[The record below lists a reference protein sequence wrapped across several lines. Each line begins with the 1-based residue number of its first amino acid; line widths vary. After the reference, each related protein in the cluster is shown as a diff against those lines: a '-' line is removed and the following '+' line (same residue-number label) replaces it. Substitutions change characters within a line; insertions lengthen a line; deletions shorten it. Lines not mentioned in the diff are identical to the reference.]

1 MRPALARRLL
11 LMTLLL
17 ILLTLFATTLGAMR
31 LPLASLLPAG
41 DEMLRHIWLTIR
53 LPRVLLALLVGAA
66 LALSGCVMQGVF
78 RNPLAD
84 PGLLGISSGA
94 ALAVA
99 SWLVLPLSATG
110 LIALYM
116 PMLAAFIGSLAVMV
130 VIFILSRAEEGSLSR
145 LLLVGIAI
153 NALCGALVGV
163 LAWLSNDAQLRQLSL
178 WGMGSLGQ
186 AEWPTLLVAATLII
200 PAALAVWWMASR
212 LNLLQL
218 GDEEA
223 HYLGVN
229 VRALQRWLLLCS
241 AVLVA
246 AAVAISGVIGFIGL
260 VVPHLMR
267 LWLGPDH
274 RGLIP
279 GSLLAGAILLLLADT
294 LARTVAAPA
303 EMPVGCSP
311 ACWAPPGFCG
321 WSFVG
326 RTPNMANEYCAQG
339 LALRLGQ
346 RQIIDNI
353 SVALRGGE
361 MTALIGPN
369 GAGKS
374 TLLRLLTG
382 YLTPDSGTRHLAGTP
397 LEAWSPEAL
406 ARRRAVM
413 LQRTALQADWTVET
427 VIAMGRSPWGPTA
440 DPAELA
446 AVMAVTGCDDL
457 AGRRYPALSGGEQ
470 QRVQLARCLAQLWR
484 DGAPQGWLFL
494 DEPTSALDL
503 YYQQHLLRLLKR
515 LTAGGQLHVC
525 VVLHDLNLAALW
537 ADRIL
542 LLHQGRLVAQGTP
555 QEVIQQSVIH
565 RWYGADVRLG
575 QHPDN
580 AAPQVYLAP

>member
-17 ILLTLFATTLGAMR
+17 VSLTLFATTLGAMR
-31 LPLASLLPAG
+31 LPLVNLLPSG
-41 DEMLRHIWLTIR
+41 DDMLRHIWLTIR
-53 LPRVLLALLVGAA
+53 LPRVLLMPSRPGSA
-66 LALSGCVMQGVF
+66 SGL
-78 RNPLAD
+78 RNSPCITQPERA
-84 PGLLGISSGA
+84 SA

-99 SWLVLPLSATG
+99 SWLVLPFSAAG

-163 LAWLSNDAQLRQLSL
+163 LSWLSNDAQLRQLSL

-229 VRALQRWLLLCS
+229 VQALQRWLLLCS

-246 AAVAISGVIGFIGL
+246 VAVAISGVIGFIGL

-303 EMPVGCSP
+303 EIPVG
-311 ACWAPPGFCG
+311 
-321 WSFVG
+321 
-326 RTPNMANEYCAQG
+326 
-339 LALRLGQ
+339 
-346 RQIIDNI
+346 
-353 SVALRGGE
+353 
-361 MTALIGPN
+361 
-369 GAGKS
+369 
-374 TLLRLLTG
+374 LLTS
-382 YLTPDSGTRHLAGTP
+382 LL
-397 LEAWSPEAL
+397 
-406 ARRRAVM
+406 
-413 LQRTALQADWTVET
+413 
-427 VIAMGRSPWGPTA
+427 
-440 DPAELA
+440 
-446 AVMAVTGCDDL
+446 
-457 AGRRYPALSGGEQ
+457 
-470 QRVQLARCLAQLWR
+470 
-484 DGAPQGWLFL
+484 GAPWFLWLVFRR
-494 DEPTSALDL
+494 ENSR
-503 YYQQHLLRLLKR
+503 H
-515 LTAGGQLHVC
+515 G
-525 VVLHDLNLAALW
+525 
-537 ADRIL
+537 
-542 LLHQGRLVAQGTP
+542 
-555 QEVIQQSVIH
+555 
-565 RWYGADVRLG
+565 
-575 QHPDN
+575 
-580 AAPQVYLAP
+580 